1 MEVIK
6 KINNNVAIC
15 IDSDGNELVA
25 FGKGIG
31 FPTTPY
37 LLDDLSKITMTFYQV
52 DYYYYNI
59 LNNLPA
65 DIIDMSVSIVKY
77 AQEFLDT
84 ILNPNLVFILADHFN
99 FAIYRLEK
107 YGRYD
112 QVYSFEIEQSY
123 PREAELAKVI
133 LNKINHEKGIKLPKS
148 EVTNLTMHF
157 VNSRLE
163 NDSDSS
169 VVSNEDR
176 MIEEIAN
183 IISDYF
189 SIDIRENT
197 YFFHRLVLHLRSYL
211 YRLESSEQF
220 KENNSELIDL
230 LKIQYPEIYHCA
242 KIISEYILTEK
253 NVSSSDDEVLYLM
266 LHIRRVI
273 SNEEENS

>member
-37 LLDDLSKITMTFYQV
+37 VLDDLSKINMTFYQV

-99 FAIYRLEK
+99 FTIYRLEK
-107 YGRYD
+107 YGRYN

-123 PREAELAKVI
+123 PREAELAKIV
-133 LNKINHEKGIKLPKS
+133 LEKINSEKDIRLPKS

-163 NDSDSS
+163 NESESAAES
-169 VVSNEDR
+169 EEDR
-176 MIEEIAN
+176 MIEEIVN

-197 YFFHRLVLHLRSYL
+197 HFFHRLVLHLRSYL

-230 LKIQYPEIYHCA
+230 LKNQYPEIYHCA
-242 KIISEYILTEK
+242 KIISEYILKEK